1 MIASEYGPP
10 FTNDAKLERGVF
22 HLERIRDR
30 YLPKIYARNPREMVR
45 ASEVYA
51 IFLNIE
57 CHLRAGFYRK
67 ETRNPLR
74 SSIFYKSD
82 YPEKDDRKWLKHTV
96 LRNIDGEIFVSSKP
110 VKRLKE

>member
-1 MIASEYGPP
+1 MC
-10 FTNDAKLERGVF
+10 L
-22 HLERIRDR
+22 
-30 YLPKIYARNPREMVR
+30 ARNPREMVR

-57 CHLRAGFYRK
+57 CHLRAAFYRK

-82 YPEKDDRKWLKHTV
+82 YPEKDDRKWLKHTA